1 MRQLRMAAEPSE
13 ETLGPLGGW
22 SSVVGP
28 ASLMLVRDGAEDEG
42 VTEEP
47 AVDSRQRLAALY
59 REHAA
64 MVFRLGLR
72 YGGGDRAWA
81 EDIVQ
86 EVFFEVLGH
95 VDRIARMDN
104 PSGWIYR
111 ATTSRCLNRL
121 RDRRR
126 RASPPV
132 RAAIETH
139 LYAVTGSVEA
149 QGEARARLARLFDR
163 VSELPPKQRVCFWMY
178 HCDGRSQEE
187 IGEVLGHSK
196 GYVSKLL
203 QRALDAVEGGTQ

>member
-1 MRQLRMAAEPSE
+1 
-13 ETLGPLGGW
+13 
-22 SSVVGP
+22 
-28 ASLMLVRDGAEDEG
+28 MLVRDSAEDVEPDD
-42 VTEEP
+42 EP
-47 AVDSRQRLAALY
+47 ASDARAKLAELY

-72 YGGGDRAWA
+72 YGGGDTAWA

-95 VDRIARMDN
+95 VDRIARMES

-111 ATTSRCLNRL
+111 ATTNRCLNRL

-126 RASPPV
+126 HASPPM
-132 RAAIETH
+132 RAAIETR
-139 LYAVTGSVEA
+139 LYAVAGTVEE
-149 QGEARARLARLFDR
+149 QRHARERLARLFEH
-163 VSELPPKQRVCFWMY
+163 VGELPPKQRVCFWMY

-203 QRALDAVEGGTQ
+203 SRALETISRRTKEGRDE